1 MFNFASKFGNGASFE
16 VKRSSDGYVA
26 VKASFGTLRQK
37 KAREVLEMLGEV
49 ADGLRIEPTPIVPT
63 RFKSTATVRE

>member
-1 MFNFASKFGNGASFE
+1 MFNFAKQFGNGASFE

-37 KAREVLEMLGEV
+37 KAREVLEMLR
-49 ADGLRIEPTPIVPT
+49 DLDD
-63 RFKSTATVRE
+63 S